1 MKNQLLTLLRRAQ
14 LEVSLEVGRDE
25 RLMHPVLSNQG
36 LLGKEETVDSVDQ
49 AKEREMFI
57 QCKIEG
63 FKIVVLDTNYAL
75 AVEIILYKHE
85 PCLLSE

>member
-25 RLMHPVLSNQG
+25 RHMHPVLSNQG

-49 AKEREMFI
+49 AQEREMFI
-57 QCKIEG
+57 
-63 FKIVVLDTNYAL
+63 V
-75 AVEIILYKHE
+75 H
-85 PCLLSE
+85 PM